1 MTASLFLSFLSS
13 FLFGLCTLVIGVQN
27 PIHSILML
35 ILVFLL
41 GCLMLFML
49 QMEYFALL
57 FVIVYVGVIVVLFL
71 FIVMMLEIK
80 MVNVAERFRD
90 LFSYRSLILAFL
102 LLEVLLL
109 SSEDLFDLTLFL
121 TLSDYNSETLNSA
134 LVETNLYTDFGR
146 VLQRTGQLRVLGGI
160 LFTEYK
166 ITILLAAVLLFVS
179 MVAAIVLSMEGDAL
193 RTIKEQDP
201 NIQALRHP
209 SLIENSYRTL

>member
-49 QMEYFALL
+49 QMEYFAIL
-57 FVIVYVGVIVVLFL
+57 FVIVYVGAIVVLFL

-102 LLEVLLL
+102 LLEILLL
-109 SSEDLFDLTLFL
+109 SGEDLFDLSLFFSLPEADKLNTL
-121 TLSDYNSETLNSA
+121 A
-134 LVETNLYTDFGR
+134 VETNLYVDYGR
-146 VLQRTGQLRVLGGI
+146 ILQRTDQLRALGGV

-166 ITILLAAVLLFVS
+166 VTILLAAILLFLS
-179 MVAAIVLSMEGDAL
+179 MVAAIVLSMEGEAV
-193 RTIKEQDP
+193 RTIKEQDA
-201 NIQALRHP
+201 NHQALRHP
-209 SLIENSYRTL
+209 SLLSNSYRAL